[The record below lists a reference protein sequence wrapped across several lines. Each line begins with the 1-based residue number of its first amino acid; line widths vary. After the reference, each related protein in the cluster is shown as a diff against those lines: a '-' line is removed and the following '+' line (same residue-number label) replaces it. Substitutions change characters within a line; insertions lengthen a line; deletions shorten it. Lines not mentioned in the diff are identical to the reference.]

1 MSLNDEI
8 VDLEKRINIVKK
20 FQQYVNT
27 YNQDCFLTEE
37 TFINDMIYGIGT
49 SLNKRNEWFPGYQ
62 NFKRRVSKLLEN
74 YKIISIVVS
83 WKR

>member
-8 VDLEKRINIVKK
+8 VDVEKRKKIVKK

-37 TFINDMIYGIGT
+37 TFINDMLYGIGT
-49 SLNKRNEWFPGYQ
+49 ALDKKNEWFPGFH
-62 NFKRRVSKLLEN
+62 NFKKRISKLLEN
-74 YKIISIVVS
+74 FKIITIVVS
-83 WKR
+83 WRK